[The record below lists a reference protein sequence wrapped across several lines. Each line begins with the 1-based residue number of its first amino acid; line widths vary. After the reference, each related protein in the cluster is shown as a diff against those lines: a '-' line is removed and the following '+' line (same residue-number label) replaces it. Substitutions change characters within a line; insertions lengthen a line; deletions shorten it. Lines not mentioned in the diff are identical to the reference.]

1 MALPIV
7 TYGKYNYG
15 QYANPTPIK
24 YRGGFGEALTGV
36 ATSIATADKKRKAQ
50 FKEAQETSLM
60 MSMQFNSQL
69 NQAFGKAAAYNRKFL
84 RELKQE
90 YGDTVKSYKLGQLG
104 FDDYEEKMT
113 YYQNILDQSMQLAGI
128 MKPIIESDTDVTFD
142 MARSDPDNQASV
154 MARWGIRGGKYLLE
168 RDEDGLRVILP
179 HVEPGKSILQGGY
192 KPKSIAASEL
202 ITNVK
207 YINPE
212 MKYDNMKNKKYGDML
227 SLVADN
233 LKTKDA
239 FLTSRIEK
247 DLGVKYFSLDS
258 NAQGAIVNEIAKR
271 NDLLNIFNDND
282 EKRIYFE
289 DEIGG
294 TYAGTEEQNNAIK
307 LSLANDIYN
316 SLLNKDINA
325 VKYVPEPEQ
334 IIDQRTGLPMEK
346 SDLTALKKERLLLR
360 EQQNYLNQNKLA
372 IFKASTGNVLD
383 KTTVGKYPNVK
394 EIKRFTKGIKKKLDA
409 IPGLETD
416 FRPFE
421 EGAADGSIEIKA
433 STEHKQKYGIGKDK
447 VYITPGMSDEEI
459 NDAIYFA
466 LGFSEAQSE
475 RAQGDVKLRFGIDN
489 PTIFNP
495 SLTENFDPEGTIK
508 DLRGLKTK

>member
-24 YRGGFGEALTGV
+24 YKGGFGEALTGGIAAV
-36 ATSIATADKKRKAQ
+36 AASERKKKAQ

-69 NQAFGKAAAYNRKFL
+69 NQAFGKAAANNRQFL

-90 YGDTVKSYKLGQLG
+90 YGDTVKSYKLGNLG
-104 FDDYEEKMT
+104 FDAYEEKMT
-113 YYQNILDQSMQLAGI
+113 YYQNILDQSMQLASI

-142 MARSDPDNQASV
+142 MARSDADNQAAV
-154 MARWGIRGGKYLLE
+154 LARYGVRNGKYILE
-168 RDEDGLRVILP
+168 RDENGLRVVVP
-179 HVEPGKSILQGGY
+179 HGPSASKMEPRSI
-192 KPKSIAASEL
+192 SAAEL

-227 SLVADN
+227 TLVAGN

-247 DLGVKYFSLDS
+247 DLGIKVFNLDT

-271 NDLLNIFNDND
+271 DDLLNIFNDSD

-307 LSLANDIYN
+307 LSLANDIYD
-316 SLLNKDINA
+316 SLLNKDIHA
-325 VKYVPEPEQ
+325 VKHVPEPPVV
-334 IIDQRTGLPMEK
+334 IDPRTGRPFTKTGFTSYEK
-346 SDLTALKKERLLLR
+346 EMA
-360 EQQNYLNQNKLA
+360 
-372 IFKASTGNVLD
+372 LD
-383 KTTVGKYPNVK
+383 KKRSDFFDKNLLEIYFAPRQGGYVK
-394 EIKRFTKGIKKKLDA
+394 EDTYKSGRKQKTMKRFT
-409 IPGLETD
+409 TD
-416 FRPFE
+416 FLNRLQELEGVESDLRPFE
-421 EGAADGSIEIKA
+421 IDTPDGKEMQIEITA
-433 STEHKQKYGIGKDK
+433 SSQFEQQYDQGKGKVRISPNMTENEIVYAIG
-447 VYITPGMSDEEI
+447 S
-459 NDAIYFA
+459 A
-466 LGFSEAQSE
+466 LGFSRSQIQKRIEEIRKANP
-475 RAQGDVKLRFGIDN
+475 AKLIYSPEQREGLQNLNLGI
-489 PTIFNP
+489 
-495 SLTENFDPEGTIK
+495 IK
-508 DLRGLKTK
+508 GLPQ

>member
-24 YRGGFGEALTGV
+24 YKGGFGEALTGGIAAV
-36 ATSIATADKKRKAQ
+36 AASERKKKAQ

-69 NQAFGKAAAYNRKFL
+69 NQAFGKAAANNRQFL

-90 YGDTVKSYKLGQLG
+90 YGDTVKSYKLGNLG
-104 FDDYEEKMT
+104 FDAYEEKMT
-113 YYQNILDQSMQLAGI
+113 YYQNILDQSMQLASI

-142 MARSDPDNQASV
+142 MARSDADNQAAV
-154 MARWGIRGGKYLLE
+154 LARYGVRNGKYILE
-168 RDEDGLRVILP
+168 RDENGLRVVVP
-179 HVEPGKSILQGGY
+179 HGPGASKMEPRSI
-192 KPKSIAASEL
+192 SAAEL

-227 SLVADN
+227 TLVAGN

-247 DLGVKYFSLDS
+247 DLGIKVFNLDA
-258 NAQGAIVNEIAKR
+258 NAQEAIVSEIAKR
-271 NDLLNIFNDND
+271 DDLLNIFNDND

-307 LSLANDIYN
+307 LSLANDIYG
-316 SLLNKDINA
+316 SLLNKDIHA
-325 VKYVPEPEQ
+325 IKHVPESGS
-334 IIDQRTGLPMEK
+334 IIDPRTGLPMDK
-346 SDLTALKKERLLLR
+346 SDMTAYKKELLLNQ
-360 EQQNYLNQNKLA
+360 EQQKYLDQNKLA
-372 IFKASTGNVLD
+372 IYQASTGNILD
-383 KTTVGKYPNVK
+383 KTSIGKYPNVK

-466 LGFSEAQSE
+466 LGFNAQQAE
-475 RAQGDVKLRFGIDN
+475 RAQGDVKIRFGIDN
-489 PTIFNP
+489 PALFNP
-495 SLTENFDPEGTIK
+495 SLTKNFNQDGTIK
-508 DLRGLKTK
+508 SLEGLKIE

>member
-36 ATSIATADKKRKAQ
+36 ATAIATADKKRKAQ

-69 NQAFGKAAAYNRKFL
+69 NQAFGKAAANNRQFL

-90 YGDTVKSYKLGQLG
+90 YGDTVKSYKLGNLG
-104 FDDYEEKMT
+104 FDAYEEKMT
-113 YYQNILDQSMQLAGI
+113 YYQNILDQSMQLASI

-142 MARSDPDNQASV
+142 MARSDADNQAAV
-154 MARWGIRGGKYLLE
+154 LARYGVRNGKYILE
-168 RDEDGLRVILP
+168 RDENGLRVVVP
-179 HVEPGKSILQGGY
+179 HGPSASKMEPRSI
-192 KPKSIAASEL
+192 SAAEL

-227 SLVADN
+227 TLVAGN

-247 DLGVKYFSLDS
+247 DLGIKVFNLDT
-258 NAQGAIVNEIAKR
+258 NAQGAIINEIAKR
-271 NDLLNIFNDND
+271 DDLLNIFNDSD

-307 LSLANDIYN
+307 LSLANDIYG
-316 SLLNKDINA
+316 SLLNKDIHA
-325 VKYVPEPEQ
+325 VKYVPESEQ
-334 IIDQRTGLPMEK
+334 IIDQRTGLPMDK
-346 SDLTALKKERLLLR
+346 SDLTALKKERLLLQ

-372 IFKASTGNVLD
+372 IYQASTGNILD
-383 KTTVGKYPNVK
+383 KTTVGKYPNAK

-466 LGFSEAQSE
+466 LGFSAQQAE
-475 RAQGDVKLRFGIDN
+475 RAQGDVKIRFGIDN
-489 PTIFNP
+489 PALFNP
-495 SLTENFDPEGTIK
+495 SLTENFNQDGTIK
-508 DLRGLKTK
+508 SLEGLKIK